1 MSIITIKIEQEV
13 SPTYIT
19 IPWPISESPCIL
31 QYNVEV
37 LVPGANLFVEII
49 ASDGT
54 GVGSF
59 SEVEISANTTY
70 LFSVRAWSSSYSS
83 ENTTNSFITLN
94 VRSTAGGT
102 ILASVV
108 LSKDHTAIIC

>member
-1 MSIITIKIEQEV
+1 MSIITIKIKKEV

-19 IPWPISESPCIL
+19 IPWPINESPCVL

-49 ASDGT
+49 ASDNT
-54 GVGSF
+54 GSGSF
-59 SEVEISANTTY
+59 SEVEISTNTTY
-70 LFSVRAWSSSYSS
+70 LFSIEAWSSSYSS
-83 ENTTNSFITLN
+83 ENTINSFITLN
-94 VRSTAGGT
+94 VRSSAGGT

-108 LSKDHTAIIC
+108 LSKDHTSIIC